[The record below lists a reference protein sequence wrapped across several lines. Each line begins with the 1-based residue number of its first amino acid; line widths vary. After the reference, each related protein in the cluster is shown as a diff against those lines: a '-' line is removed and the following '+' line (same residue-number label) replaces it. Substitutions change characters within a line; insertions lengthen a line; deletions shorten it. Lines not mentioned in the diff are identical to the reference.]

1 MTSKCALVSIQ
12 EIIDLF
18 PEHIPES
25 TTSRVIHLMLRRL
38 LQKELY
44 VTMTPRDL
52 LKLYIPLS
60 DDLDEVLD
68 VVNDSLI
75 MQFSK
80 WCMIAPYRVVALT
93 PHGQTD
99 VLIECKYDV
108 TLARELLLEED
119 GELTIISE
127 T

>member
-12 EIIDLF
+12 EMMDLF
-18 PEHIPES
+18 PEHIPDS
-25 TTSRVIHLMLRRL
+25 SKSRVVQLMLRRL

-44 VTMTPRDL
+44 HTVTPRDL
-52 LKLYIPLS
+52 LKPYIPRP

-68 VVNDSLI
+68 IINDAMI
-75 MQFSK
+75 MEFSK
-80 WCMIAPYRVVALT
+80 WCMIAPYRVVSVV

-99 VLIECKYDV
+99 ILIESKYDV

-119 GELTIISE
+119 GELTIPSE
-127 T
+127 